1 MLLTVHGVPEPKVAS
16 HHEVEAAV
24 RARVAL
30 RVAVVV
36 VGDAY
41 SQRAVEEGGRQPPGR
56 RTASV
61 RHRRSAYRTTAA
73 EPFRNEAVF
82 MRE

>member
-24 RARVAL
+24 RAGVTL

-36 VGDAY
+36 VGDAH
-41 SQRAVEEGGRQPPGR
+41 SQRAAGQRE
-56 RTASV
+56 AV
-61 RHRRSAYRTTAA
+61 RHECARERSVGRHG
-73 EPFRNEAVF
+73 R
-82 MRE
+82 

>member
-24 RARVAL
+24 RAGVAL

-36 VGDAY
+36 VGDAH
-41 SQRAVEEGGRQPPGR
+41 SQRAVGDGG
-56 RTASV
+56 RTASGETV
-61 RHRRSAYRTTAA
+61 ARLIA
-73 EPFRNEAVF
+73 
-82 MRE
+82 

>member
-24 RARVAL
+24 RAGVAL

-41 SQRAVEEGGRQPPGR
+41 GQ
-56 RTASV
+56 
-61 RHRRSAYRTTAA
+61 
-73 EPFRNEAVF
+73 
-82 MRE
+82 